1 MSSGKVLV
9 VDDEPEAAGLY
20 GRMLS
25 ALRIELTAAQTLE
38 SAREHLGAEQFDCV
52 ILDLGLP
59 DGYGGDLLAAVRS
72 ARPDVPVIIVTGTPS
87 PQTQADTS
95 IKGALA
101 YLEKPLDPEH
111 LRRQVSLAIWGPQ

>member
-1 MSSGKVLV
+1 M
-9 VDDEPEAAGLY
+9 AAPSWLE
-20 GRMLS
+20 MLPK
-25 ALRIELTAAQTLE
+25 AKA
-38 SAREHLGAEQFDCV
+38 
-52 ILDLGLP
+52 
-59 DGYGGDLLAAVRS
+59 